1 MPAILQLKHKDPVNS
16 TNDMTDVDWCLCG
29 KRTDGASLYCSARC
43 RSTDGGCTSNEE
55 SFMPT
60 EPNSNSVD
68 MELGRLK
75 RTTSLVKNLSHL
87 MMEMDLSSTL
97 SNRTRHSGHMFSF
110 SATSP
115 VMSCPSLVD
124 SFSLPRSIAGSEK
137 RQHEEIS
144 QALIGQ
150 SRDDV
155 HASLPPLALKRRK
168 MVKL

>member
-1 MPAILQLKHKDPVNS
+1 MSIPHSLLLTHTLIR
-16 TNDMTDVDWCLCG
+16 CLCG
-29 KRTDGASLYCSARC
+29 KKTDGVSLYCSARC
-43 RSTDGGCTSNEE
+43 RSTDGGCTSNEG
-55 SFMPT
+55 SFLPT
-60 EPNSNSVD
+60 ESSSVD
-68 MELGRLK
+68 MDLGRLK

-97 SNRTRHSGHMFSF
+97 SSRSTRHYSGQHMFSL

-115 VMSCPSLVD
+115 TMSCPSLVD

-137 RQHEEIS
+137 RQHDESS

-150 SRDDV
+150 SRD
-155 HASLPPLALKRRK
+155 ASLPPLALKRRK